1 MIVSTNVIESE
12 TTLERDPKTGSY
24 YHTSLWINGTMY
36 MADHA
41 DVQQATAWIIRKTD
55 SVLSAQAPAHEA
67 QPTFDTSCCSYKCG
81 NPADCKAQRCRCC
94 NAIMGDS
101 DHCPDCGCEEY
112 EETCR

>member
-55 SVLSAQAPAHEA
+55 SVLSAQAPAHEGISERMDRLA
-67 QPTFDTSCCSYKCG
+67 REDTMTTL
-81 NPADCKAQRCRCC
+81 CRCC
-94 NAIMGDS
+94 STDMAGS
-101 DHCPDCGCEEY
+101 DHCPECGCEEY
-112 EETCR
+112 EETCSRDR